1 VCFEEDVGGIRV
13 HCFVSLPCTHFLNGS
28 CDVVLVLTL
37 LVALRTS
44 SERCWRLGFG
54 TSSASRVEGVFTM
67 RPLNKISIMVVRRR
81 LLVRWDRMARIT
93 TRLLCKGHEY
103 CGESKR
109 GGLIT

>member
-1 VCFEEDVGGIRV
+1 
-13 HCFVSLPCTHFLNGS
+13 
-28 CDVVLVLTL
+28 
-37 LVALRTS
+37 
-44 SERCWRLGFG
+44 
-54 TSSASRVEGVFTM
+54 M
-67 RPLNKISIMVVRRR
+67 RPLNKISIMVLRRR